1 MSIQVIRPGLLTS
14 IQDLGRFGM
23 QKHGV
28 IVSGSMDSFAHRVAN
43 ILVGNQES
51 EAVLE
56 ITMLGPKLQF
66 KEDSL
71 IAICGGNLSPT
82 IAGQTIPEWRPVFVK
97 KGSLLSFGAVKSG
110 CRAYLAVMG
119 GFDIPDIMDSRS
131 TYLRAGI
138 GGFNGRALKEGD
150 VLHVQTPSDLAVRR
164 IRRLYDK
171 AGTKAVAVSEWSVS
185 KEILPAYQQNPM
197 IRVIRGGQFDWFT
210 VESRER
216 FFKDEFLVTPQS
228 DRMGFRLTGQQ
239 LSFSEPQELISEAV
253 TAGTIQVPSE
263 GNPIVLMADR
273 QTTGGYPKIAQVA
286 TVDLP
291 IIAQVKP
298 GEKVRFQEIQLEE
311 AQVLLRS
318 RETEFQLLIQGVS
331 LKA

>member
-28 IVSGSMDSFAHRVAN
+28 IVSGAMDSFALRVAN
-43 ILVGNQES
+43 ILVGNEEG
-51 EAVLE
+51 EAALE

-66 KEDSL
+66 LEDSL

-82 IAGQTIPEWRPVFVK
+82 VGGQPIPEWRPVFVK
-97 KGSLLSFGAVKSG
+97 KGSILSFGAVKSG

-119 GFDIPDIMDSRS
+119 GFDIPEVMDSRS

-138 GGFNGRALKEGD
+138 GGFHGRALKGGD
-150 VLHVQTPSDLAVRR
+150 VLHVKTPSDWADRR
-164 IRRLYDK
+164 MRRLYEN
-171 AGTKAVAVSEWSVS
+171 AGTNSIAVSEWSVS
-185 KEILPAYQQNPM
+185 NDIFPAYQQNPV
-197 IRVIRGGQFDWFT
+197 IRVTHGGQFNWFT
-210 VESRER
+210 AESREQ
-216 FFKDEFLVTPQS
+216 FFRSEFRVTPQS
-228 DRMGFRLTGQQ
+228 DRMGYRLSGLQLQ
-239 LSFSEPQELISEAV
+239 LSEPRELISEAV
-253 TAGTIQVPSE
+253 TAGTVQVPAD

-291 IIAQVKP
+291 VLAQVKP
-298 GEKVRFQEIQLEE
+298 GEKVRFQEIQLVE
-311 AQVLLRS
+311 AQALLRAQ
-318 RETEFQLLIQGVS
+318 ETEFLLLKQGIR
-331 LKA
+331 LKE